1 MSTTVPSAAL
11 RADARDPR
19 RATRDTQEPIIGGV
33 AGGLARHF
41 GVPTL
46 WVRAAFILLTTL
58 GGLGVFLYAGL
69 WMVLPG
75 DAAFQTAAPGIE
87 GATRGGRRPGRI
99 RRLTDVGPALALAAL
114 GVGAVLIV
122 DAVIGQGALF
132 WAALLG
138 LGGVALLWRQA
149 DEAQRERWLD
159 SSGRVDPVRV
169 VLGSGGWA
177 SYARLARRCGADRG
191 CADPALGA

>member
-1 MSTTVPSAAL
+1 M
-11 RADARDPR
+11 
-19 RATRDTQEPIIGGV
+19 
-33 AGGLARHF
+33 
-41 GVPTL
+41 L
-46 WVRAAFILLTTL
+46 WVRAGFLVLTTL

-69 WMVLPG
+69 WLVLPA
-75 DAAFQTAAPGIE
+75 DNAFETAAPGIE

-99 RRLTDVGPALALAAL
+99 RRLTDVGPAVVLAAL
-114 GVGAVLIV
+114 GVGAVLLV

-159 SSGRVDPVRV
+159 THRPGRPGPGGARQRRLGVVRPA
-169 VLGSGGWA
+169 GRG
-177 SYARLARRCGADRG
+177 RRC
-191 CADPALGA
+191 